1 MKSLTRHL
9 LLSGIVAAMAS
20 TAFVSTATAQTT
32 APTTTEHR
40 MGQRDPA
47 KMKEMVAKRL
57 AELKTKLAIT
67 SAQEGAWATFTAAMQ
82 PPATP
87 IARPNREE
95 MAKLTTPER
104 IDKMHA
110 LRAQRQSMMDA
121 RTDAIKAFYGILT
134 ADQKKT
140 FDAESL
146 RMMEHMGRR
155 GGHGHKG

>member
-1 MKSLTRHL
+1 MKYATRHL
-9 LLSGIVAAMAS
+9 LLSGLVAALAS
-20 TAFVSTATAQTT
+20 TAFVTTASAQTGVP
-32 APTTTEHR
+32 AASEHR

-47 KMKEMVAKRL
+47 KMKEMIAKRL

-87 IARPNREE
+87 LARPNREE

-104 IDKMHA
+104 IDKMRA

-121 RTDAIKAFYGILT
+121 RSDAIKAFYGTLS

-140 FDAESL
+140 FDAETL
-146 RMMEHMGRR
+146 RLMDHMAHR
-155 GGHGHKG
+155 GGGKG